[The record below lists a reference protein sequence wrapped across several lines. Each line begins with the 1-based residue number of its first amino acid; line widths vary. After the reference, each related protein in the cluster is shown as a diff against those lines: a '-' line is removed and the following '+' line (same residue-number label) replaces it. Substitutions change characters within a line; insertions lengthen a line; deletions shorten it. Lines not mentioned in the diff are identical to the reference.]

1 MSVALGL
8 ALGAG
13 LVLLISPRL
22 WPASSD
28 GSARDRGLT
37 SSVHDHLTHAGLAQ
51 VSVSSFLAVSGL
63 VGLAAGV
70 LVEALLRVDGAALAA
85 AATGLLLPWAVVGA
99 RSAARRG
106 AHREVWPDVVDH
118 LVSAVRAGMG
128 LPDAVASLADAG
140 PAVLRPAF
148 RDFASV
154 HRTTG
159 SFAVALDELKDQLAD
174 PTADRIL
181 ETLRMAREVGG
192 TQLPDV
198 LRGLAR
204 FLREEAAIRSEAEAR
219 QSWVVNAA
227 KLGVAAPWIIL
238 ALLSTRHEAVA
249 AYDTAAG
256 TVVIVVG
263 LVVSAIAYRLMLAL
277 GRLPEDRRW
286 FA

>member
-1 MSVALGL
+1 VSVALGL
-8 ALGAG
+8 AFGAG
-13 LVLLISPRL
+13 LLLLISPRL
-22 WPASSD
+22 WPSSPD
-28 GSARDRGLT
+28 GSRRPRGLT
-37 SSVHDHLTHAGLAQ
+37 ASVHDRLTHAGLGR
-51 VSVSSFLAVSGL
+51 VSVSSFLAVSAL

-70 LVEALLRVDGAALAA
+70 LVEAILRVDGAALAA
-85 AATGLLLPWAVVGA
+85 AATGLVLPWAVVGA
-99 RSAARRG
+99 RSASRRR

-118 LVSAVRAGMG
+118 LVSAVRAGLG
-128 LPDAVASLADAG
+128 LPDAVASLAEAG

-148 RDFASV
+148 REFASV

-159 SFAVALDELKDQLAD
+159 SFGVALDELKDRLAD

-238 ALLSTRHEAVA
+238 ALLSTRSEAVA
-249 AYDTAAG
+249 AYDTPAG

-263 LVVSAIAYRLMLAL
+263 LVVSAVAYRVMLAL

>member
-1 MSVALGL
+1 MRVALGL

-13 LVLLISPRL
+13 LLLMLAPRL
-22 WPASSD
+22 WPSRPEAP
-28 GSARDRGLT
+28 GGRRGAADA
-37 SSVHDHLTHAGLAQ
+37 VHDRLTHAGLAK
-51 VSVSSFLAVSGL
+51 VSVSSFLAVSVL
-63 VGLAAGV
+63 VGLVAGV
-70 LVEALLRVDGAALAA
+70 LVEALLRVDGAAVAA
-85 AATGLLLPWAVVGA
+85 GVAGTALPWIAVGA
-99 RSAARRG
+99 RSASRRR
-106 AHREVWPDVVDH
+106 AYRAVWPDVVDH

-128 LPDAVASLADAG
+128 LPDAVASLAEAG

-148 RDFASV
+148 RAFAADN
-154 HRTTG
+154 RTTG
-159 SFAVALDELKDQLAD
+159 SFGVALDELKARLAD

-192 TQLPDV
+192 TELPDV

-238 ALLSTRHEAVA
+238 ALLSTRSEAAA
-249 AYDTAAG
+249 AYDTPTG

-263 LVVSAIAYRLMLAL
+263 LAVSAVAYRVMLAL

>member
-13 LVLLISPRL
+13 IVLLLAPRL
-22 WPASSD
+22 WPVVE
-28 GSARDRGLT
+28 GRPARGRGLT
-37 SSVHDHLTHAGLAQ
+37 ARVHDRLTHAGLPQ
-51 VSVSSFLAVSGL
+51 VSVSAFLALSAL
-63 VGLAAGV
+63 VGIAAGA
-70 LVEALLRVDGAALAA
+70 LVEAVLRVDGAALAA
-85 AATGLLLPWAVVGA
+85 AGTGLVLPWAVVGA
-99 RSAARRG
+99 RSSARRR
-106 AHREVWPDVVDH
+106 AHRAVWPDVVDH
-118 LVSAVRAGMG
+118 LVSAVRAGLG
-128 LPDAVASLADAG
+128 LPDAVASLSVAG

-148 RDFASV
+148 QEFAAV

-159 SFAVALDELKDQLAD
+159 SFAVALDELKERLAD

-238 ALLSTRHEAVA
+238 ALLSTRPEAA
-249 AYDTAAG
+249 TAYDTAPG

-263 LVVSAIAYRLMLAL
+263 LVVSAVAYRAMLAL

>member
-1 MSVALGL
+1 VSAALGL

-13 LVLLISPRL
+13 LVLLLAPWV
-22 WPASSD
+22 WPAVD
-28 GSARDRGLT
+28 GGAGRGRGVT
-37 SSVHDHLTHAGLAQ
+37 AAVHDRLTHAGLER
-51 VSVSSFLAVSGL
+51 VSVSSFLVVSAL
-63 VGLAAGV
+63 VGLAAAV
-70 LVEALLRVDGAALAA
+70 LVEALLRVDAAALAA
-85 AATGLLLPWAVVGA
+85 GLAGLLLPWVVVGA
-99 RSAARRG
+99 RSTARRR
-106 AHREVWPDVVDH
+106 AQRDVWPDVVDH

-128 LPDAVASLADAG
+128 LPDAVGSLAVAG
-140 PAVLRPAF
+140 PTVLRPAF
-148 RDFASV
+148 QDFASV

-159 SFAVALDELKDQLAD
+159 SFAVALDELKDRLAD

-238 ALLSTRHEAVA
+238 ALLSTRPEAAA
-249 AYDTAAG
+249 AYDTTAG
-256 TVVIVVG
+256 TVVIVIG
-263 LVVSAIAYRLMLAL
+263 LAVSAVAYRLMLAL

>member
-8 ALGAG
+8 VLGAG
-13 LVLLISPRL
+13 LVLLLSPRL
-22 WPASSD
+22 WPSA
-28 GSARDRGLT
+28 GSASGGRRGVT
-37 SSVHDHLTHAGLAQ
+37 EAVHDRLTHAGLER
-51 VSVSSFLAVSGL
+51 VSGSAFLAISAL
-63 VGLAAGV
+63 AGLASAV

-85 AATGLLLPWAVVGA
+85 GAVGLAIPWAVVGA
-99 RSAARRG
+99 RSAARRRS
-106 AHREVWPDVVDH
+106 HREVWPDVVDH

-128 LPDAVASLADAG
+128 LPDAVASLAVAG

-148 RDFASV
+148 AAFAAD

-159 SFAVALDELKDQLAD
+159 SFAVAVDELKARLAD

-192 TQLPDV
+192 TELPDV

-238 ALLSTRHEAVA
+238 ALLSTRSEAAA
-249 AYDTAAG
+249 AYDTPAG

-263 LVVSAIAYRLMLAL
+263 LAVSAVAYRLMLAL

>member
-1 MSVALGL
+1 VSVALGL

-13 LVLLISPRL
+13 LLLLVAPRM
-22 WPASSD
+22 WPASE
-28 GSARDRGLT
+28 GGAARGRGMTAAIHDR
-37 SSVHDHLTHAGLAQ
+37 LTHAGLDR
-51 VSVSSFLAVSGL
+51 VSVSSFLAVSAL
-63 VGLAAGV
+63 VGLAAAV
-70 LVEALLRVDGAALAA
+70 LAEALLRVDGAALAA
-85 AATGLLLPWAVVGA
+85 GVTGLLLPWVVVGA
-99 RSAARRG
+99 RSSARRR
-106 AHREVWPDVVDH
+106 AHRDVWPDVVDH

-128 LPDAVASLADAG
+128 LPDAVASLAVAG

-148 RDFASV
+148 LQFASV
-154 HRTTG
+154 HRATG
-159 SFAVALDELKDQLAD
+159 SFAVALDELKERLAD

-238 ALLSTRHEAVA
+238 ALLSTRPEAVA

-256 TVVIVVG
+256 TVVIVIG
-263 LVVSAIAYRLMLAL
+263 LAVSAVAYRLMLAL